1 MSANEVR
8 TAVIQY
14 LGAEPEVTIECTGAQ
29 SCMESSILVEFFLQQ
44 QATCSGGVIVLV
56 GLGANRDELPII
68 DSALR
73 EVDIR
78 GVFRYA
84 NCYPTAL
91 NLVASGRID
100 LSGLTRAH
108 YKLEEAVEA
117 FKRTQ
122 QADVMKPQDVA
133 MDNVVLQSL
142 GSHVVGAMQ
151 ND

>member
-8 TAVIQY
+8 AAVNEC
-14 LGAEPEVTIECTGAQ
+14 LGGEPEVTIECTGAQ
-29 SCMESSILVEFFLQQ
+29 SCLESSIL
-44 QATCSGGVIVLV
+44 TTRSGGVIVMV
-56 GLGANRDELPII
+56 GLGDPRVELPII
-68 DSALR
+68 DSAIR

-91 NLVASGRID
+91 SLVASGKID

-108 YKLEEAVEA
+108 YKLEDAVEA

-122 QADVMKPQDVA
+122 QADVMKKEKY
-133 MDNVVLQSL
+133 
-142 GSHVVGAMQ
+142 
-151 ND
+151 